1 MIPKAAPVGM
11 GSIAPSPWHLSG
23 GYRFRGFDD
32 WTPGHPRYRDLPAIE
47 DETEP
52 DEPEVIVAELHA
64 EMAMKSPGLAVLVAE
79 HDRLRAAGLLEW
91 QQPQRGCTGGRRD
104 HNDRLK
110 ADRSA
115 RLRKYAALRSAGLS
129 KKQARA
135 EVGIGIS
142 AGTEYEAA
150 IRPLMGGDCD

>member
-23 GYRFRGFDD
+23 GYRFRGLDD
-32 WTPGHPRYRDLPAIE
+32 WTPGHPRYRDIPAIE

-52 DEPEVIVAELHA
+52 DEPGEIVAELHA
-64 EMAMKSPGLAVLVAE
+64 ELGARSPELAVLAAAYA
-79 HDRLRAAGLLEW
+79 RYRAAGLLEW